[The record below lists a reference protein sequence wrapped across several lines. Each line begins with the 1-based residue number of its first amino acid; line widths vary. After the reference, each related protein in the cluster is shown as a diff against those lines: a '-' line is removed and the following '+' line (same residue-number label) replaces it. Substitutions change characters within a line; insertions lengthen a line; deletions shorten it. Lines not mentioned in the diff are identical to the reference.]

1 VSFRRR
7 LVLSCGAAVAL
18 VVVLG
23 SALAYWVVRDTLR
36 GEIDNAL
43 RRSVEMAP
51 AGPPRATTREE
62 PSRDQLMLLTG
73 EQPTFVQAF
82 RGTSEAGVPPP
93 LASDEELRAVAEG
106 RRDPFFADR
115 TIEGS
120 HVRVFV
126 AHVPSENLTIFAA
139 RSLTEVDNALATLK
153 WALGA
158 LALAGI
164 AIAVLLSR
172 LAMKTAVRPVT
183 ELTTTAEHVASTR
196 DLTRRISAHGDDE
209 LSRLASAFNTMLEAL
224 EHSQKAQRQLVA
236 DASHELR
243 TPLTSLRT
251 NLEVLARGEPL
262 DPVDREA
269 LRADLVTQLE
279 ELTALV
285 GDLVELARD
294 QEPGAPCVEDVR
306 LDRLVAHALER
317 ARRHSPGVRFDASLE
332 PAVVVGMPSRLDRAV
347 ANLLD
352 NAAKWSSHVE
362 VRIRGGELTVRDHG
376 PGIPAAD
383 RPHVFD
389 RFYRADSARGRPG
402 SGLGLAIVR
411 QVAESHGGTVAAE
424 AAEGG
429 GALLRLR
436 LPAFSANP

>member
-7 LVLSCGAAVAL
+7 LALSCGAAVAI

-36 GEIDNAL
+36 SEIDDAL
-43 RRSVEMAP
+43 RRQVEMAP
-51 AGPPRATTREE
+51 APAPPGRTGVDEH
-62 PSRDQLMLLTG
+62 PRDRLMILTG
-73 EQPTFVQAF
+73 EVPAFVQAF
-82 RGTSEAGVPPP
+82 RGTNEVGVPPP
-93 LASDEELRAVAEG
+93 LADDAELRAVAEG
-106 RRDPFFADR
+106 RKGPYFADR
-115 TIEGS
+115 DLQGT

-126 AHVPSENLTIFAA
+126 ARTADGLTVTAA
-139 RSLTEVDNALATLK
+139 RSLTEIDNTLGRLR

-164 AIAVLLSR
+164 ALAVLLSR

-196 DLTRRISAHGDDE
+196 DLSRRIDAHGDDE
-209 LSRLASAFNTMLEAL
+209 LARLASAFNTMLEAL
-224 EHSQKAQRQLVA
+224 DQSQTAQKQLVA

-251 NLEVLARGEPL
+251 NLEVLARGGPP
-262 DPVDREA
+262 DPEDREA
-269 LRADLVTQLE
+269 LRSDLVTQLE

-294 QEPGAPCVEDVR
+294 QEPGAPCQEDVR
-306 LDRLVAHALER
+306 LDRLVAAAVER
-317 ARRHSPGVRFDASLE
+317 ARRHSPGVRFETALE
-332 PAVVVGMPSRLDRAV
+332 PALVRGVPARLDRAV

-352 NAAKWSSHVE
+352 NAAKWSFRVE
-362 VRIRGGELTVRDHG
+362 VAIRDGELTVRDHG
-376 PGIPAAD
+376 PGIPEAD
-383 RPHVFD
+383 RVHVFD

-411 QVAESHGGTVAAE
+411 QVAESHGGTVVAE
-424 AAEGG
+424 AADGG

-436 LPAFSANP
+436 LSANS